1 MITLMTWGSVLTEYR
16 QWLYAAGRSPHTIRL
31 RMVYL
36 LQLASR
42 TSSPATVTESD
53 LIAYLAQPWAPETR
67 RSAVSSLRV
76 FFTWAHEHDLIGENP
91 AKRLPT
97 ISIPPTKPRPAPE
110 IVIAEALERA
120 TQRERLM
127 VLLGAFEGLRRGEIA
142 AVHSRDIEGLSLRVC
157 GKGGRTRLIPLH
169 PTVAAA
175 LAACDGFVFPGHHA
189 GHISPDRVGRIMH
202 QLLGSGW
209 TTHTLR
215 HRFASNAYAVQRDIR
230 AVQELLGHSTLTTT
244 QRYVAVP
251 DDALRTAVLGASL
264 VA

>member
-1 MITLMTWGSVLTEYR
+1 
-16 QWLYAAGRSPHTIRL
+16 
-31 RMVYL
+31 MVYL

-42 TSSPATVTESD
+42 SPAPGDVTEAD
-53 LIAYLAQPWAPETR
+53 LIGFLAQPWAPETR

-76 FFTWAHEHDLIGENP
+76 FFTWAHERDLVPSNP
-91 AKRLPT
+91 AKNLP
-97 ISIPPTKPRPAPE
+97 SIKIPATTPRPAPE
-110 IVIAEALERA
+110 LIIADALERA
-120 TQRERLM
+120 TSRERLM
-127 VLLGAFEGLRRGEIA
+127 VLLGAFEGLRRAEIA
-142 AVHSRDIEGLSLRVC
+142 AVHSRDVEGLSLRVL

-169 PTVAAA
+169 PVVAAA
-175 LAACDGFVFPGHHA
+175 LSAYDGFVFPGHHA

-202 QLLGSGW
+202 ALLGAGW

-251 DDALRTAVLGASL
+251 DDALRAAVLGASL